1 MKNKLQKVLRVMAVV
16 LGGCGIL
23 VLLGFVGS
31 IRSTAV
37 CEAMDITFAGG
48 PSGLV
53 PENSVRTASVVE
65 GKVPVGMP
73 LGEIDT
79 RSIEDAVL
87 ELPYV
92 KNASVYKTIDRKLI
106 AEVTER
112 VPAVRLIDARGNHAV
127 MDTEGYL
134 LPVSSD
140 KVARMPVISGAF
152 SLSGEA
158 IKGRFHVS
166 DEAVDARLNGCFRY
180 AEQLRSDPFWSA
192 QLQHT
197 VVDAKGNFTAHPQ
210 VGNHTIVFGY
220 PVRLNEKFDALS
232 VFYKKGMDASRW
244 NKYSTINL
252 KFKDQIVC
260 TKK

>member
-1 MKNKLQKVLRVMAVV
+1 MALA

-31 IRSTAV
+31 MRSTAV
-37 CEAMDITFAGG
+37 CEAMDVTFAGR

-79 RSIEDAVL
+79 RSIEHAVL

-92 KNASVYKTIDRKLI
+92 KEASVYKTIDRKLI

-134 LPVSSD
+134 LPVSTD
-140 KVARMPVISGAF
+140 KASRLPVISGAF
-152 SLSGEA
+152 ALSPDA
-158 IKGRFHVS
+158 INRRLHVS
-166 DEAVDARLNGCFRY
+166 DESVDARLNGCYRF
-180 AEQLRSDPFWSA
+180 ADHLRADSFWSA

-220 PVRLNEKFDALS
+220 PVRLDEKFDALS
-232 VFYKKGMDASRW
+232 VFYRKGMDAARW